1 LFLIGLFLIG
11 TGMVLATA
19 GLGVAIARRL
29 PSFLTLGERLVC
41 GLVVAVVGMDM
52 LGVLLALF
60 LGLHAAVPVLLAT
73 VAVLAAVAL
82 LIGRPAWRAQ
92 LAGDWAAG
100 AWLPRSLAERRL
112 LAAIIL
118 VAAALAFL
126 FGRAVEIAPAGW
138 LAHYNNTW
146 SDWSFHAAYTT
157 TFVYGQNLPPQN
169 PLFAG
174 TTFRYPFAPDFAS
187 ALLMAGDWSLPAAL
201 TWPSW
206 GMATVALSGLLLW
219 ARRLTGNLGS
229 GISAVVLTLLGGG
242 LGFWFFLGDAARQGL
257 IGALVH
263 SSQSYDR
270 YPPPVNIQWYNPIL
284 SYYLPQRS
292 FVFGAA
298 IVMAVLL
305 LLTAALAETPL
316 LAWRQAVA
324 ALGQTRRRL
333 DAQAVAFLL
342 AGALAGLLPWFHVH
356 SLLVVGI
363 VTIVWALL
371 WPRPAWLLFA
381 SVVVVLAL
389 PRLAAAIP
397 GDPSAP
403 TTLHYPRLQLGWVAN
418 DGLVGWNQ
426 LLLPLVWAWFWI
438 KNTGAFLPLLLVALL
453 TPLVLPLRSRL
464 LLAPFLAV
472 FLVANVFVFQPW
484 EWDNTKVLVFW
495 YLAGGVGVGA
505 FLVWL
510 ARRWRTG
517 WIASS
522 LVGLTLLASGVLS
535 LSQWL
540 PPQGPT
546 FTWFSRE
553 DIALADSIRQSTD
566 PHAIFL
572 TGDEVTNPIADLAGR
587 PVLMSYRGWL
597 WTYGIDYSKRESDI
611 AQIFIGAPNAL
622 DLLRRHR
629 VNYVLIGPEELS
641 TWHADPGFF
650 DRSFP
655 LLTKTEHY
663 RVYVVPTPPPD

>member
-1 LFLIGLFLIG
+1 MFLIG
-11 TGMVLATA
+11 TALVLATG

-29 PSFLTLGERLVC
+29 PSFLSLGERLVC
-41 GLVVAVVGMDM
+41 GLVAAVVGLDM
-52 LGVLLALF
+52 LGVLLALV
-60 LGLHAAVPVLLAT
+60 LGLHATVALLVTAVAT
-73 VAVLAAVAL
+73 VAALGL
-82 LIGRPAWRAQ
+82 LIGRPAWRAS
-92 LAGDWAAG
+92 LARDWTAG
-100 AWLPRSLAERRL
+100 TCLPRSLAERRL

-126 FGRAVEIAPAGW
+126 FGRAVEVTHGAW

-174 TTFRYPFAPDFAS
+174 TPFRYPFAPDFAS
-187 ALLMAGDWSLPAAL
+187 ALLMAGGWSLPAAL
-201 TWPSW
+201 TWPAW
-206 GMATVALSGLLLW
+206 AMATVALSGLVLW

-229 GISAVVLTLLGGG
+229 GMIAVLLTLLGGG
-242 LGFWFFLGDAARQGL
+242 LGFWFFLGDAARLGL
-257 IGALVH
+257 IATLLH
-263 SSQSYDR
+263 APQSYDR

-298 IVMAVLL
+298 ILMAVLL
-305 LLTAALAETPL
+305 LLTAALEETPL
-316 LAWRQAVA
+316 LAWRQALVA
-324 ALGQTRRRL
+324 LIDTRRRL
-333 DAQAVAFLL
+333 SGQGVAFLV
-342 AGALAGLLPWFHVH
+342 AGALAGVLPWFHVH
-356 SLLVVGI
+356 SLLVLGL
-363 VTIVWALL
+363 VTVVWALL

-381 SVVVVLAL
+381 AAVVVLAL

-397 GDPSAP
+397 GDISAP
-403 TTLHYPRLQLGWVAN
+403 TALHYPRLQLGWVAN
-418 DGLVGWNQ
+418 DGLEGWK
-426 LLLPLVWAWFWI
+426 LLFLPVVWVWFWF
-438 KNTGAFLPLLLVALL
+438 KNTGLFLPLLLVALL
-453 TPLVLPLRSRL
+453 TPIALPLRSRL

-472 FLVANVFVFQPW
+472 FLVANVVVFQPW
-484 EWDNTKVLVFW
+484 VWDNTKVLVFW
-495 YLAGGVGVGA
+495 YLAGGVAVGA
-505 FLVWL
+505 FLIWL
-510 ARRWRTG
+510 ARRWPAG

-522 LVGLTLLASGVLS
+522 IVALTLLASGVLS
-535 LSQWL
+535 LIQWL

-546 FTWFSRE
+546 FSWFSRE
-553 DIALADSIRQSTD
+553 DIGLADSVRQSTD
-566 PHAIFL
+566 PHSIFL

-597 WTYGIDYSKRESDI
+597 WTYGIDYSRREADI
-611 AQIFIGAPNAL
+611 AQMFIGAPNAL
-622 DLLRRHR
+622 DLLHQYG

-650 DRSFP
+650 DRSLP

-663 RVYVVPTPPPD
+663 RVYIVPPPLPD

>member
-1 LFLIGLFLIG
+1 MLLIG
-11 TGMVLATA
+11 TGLALAT
-19 GLGVAIARRL
+19 GGVGVAIARRL
-29 PSFLTLGERLVC
+29 PPFLTLGERLVG
-41 GLVVAVVGMDM
+41 GLVAAVVGVDM
-52 LGVLLALF
+52 LGVLLALV
-60 LGLHAAVPVLLAT
+60 LGLHPTVPLLLTALAT
-73 VAVLAAVAL
+73 LAALGL
-82 LIGRPAWRAQ
+82 LIGRPAWRAE
-92 LAGDWAAG
+92 LARDWEAG
-100 AWLPRSLAERRL
+100 AWWPRSLAERRL
-112 LAAIIL
+112 LAAIIV

-126 FGRAVEIAPAGW
+126 FGRAVEVTPGAW

-174 TTFRYPFAPDFAS
+174 TRFRYPFAPDFAS
-187 ALLMAGDWSLPAAL
+187 ALLMAGGWSLPAAL
-201 TWPSW
+201 TWPAW
-206 GMATVALSGLLLW
+206 AMATMALSGLLLW

-229 GISAVVLTLLGGG
+229 GIIAVLLTLLGGG

-257 IGALVH
+257 IGALLH
-263 SSQSYDR
+263 ASQSYDR

-298 IVMAVLL
+298 MVMAVLL
-305 LLTAALAETPL
+305 LLSAALGETPL
-316 LAWRQAVA
+316 LAWRQALA
-324 ALGQTRRRL
+324 ALLNARSRL
-333 DAQAVAFLL
+333 DDQGVAFLL

-356 SLLVVGI
+356 SLLVLGV

-381 SVVVVLAL
+381 AAVVVLAL

-397 GDPSAP
+397 GDLSAP
-403 TTLHYPRLQLGWVAN
+403 TALHYPRLQLGWVAN
-418 DGLVGWNQ
+418 DGLQGAN
-426 LLLPLVWAWFWI
+426 LLHLPLVWVWFWI
-438 KNTGAFLPLLLVALL
+438 KNTGLFLPLLLMALL
-453 TPLVLPLRSRL
+453 TPFALPLRSRL

-472 FLVANVFVFQPW
+472 FLVANIVVFQPW

-495 YLAGGVGVGA
+495 YLAGGVAVGA

-510 ARRWRTG
+510 ARRWRDG

-522 LVGLTLLASGVLS
+522 LVGVTLIASGALS
-535 LSQWL
+535 LIQWL

-546 FTWFSRE
+546 FSWFSRE
-553 DIALADSIRQSTD
+553 DITLADSVRRSTD

-597 WTYGIDYSKRESDI
+597 WTYGIDYSRREANI
-611 AQIFIGAPNAL
+611 AQMFIGAPNAL
-622 DLLRRHR
+622 DLLHQYR
-629 VNYVLIGPEELS
+629 VNYVLVGPEELS
-641 TWHADPGFF
+641 TWHANQGFF
-650 DRSFP
+650 DRSLP
-655 LLTKTEHY
+655 LLTRTAHY
-663 RVYVVPTPPPD
+663 RVYIVPPPLPD

>member
-1 LFLIGLFLIG
+1 LFLIG
-11 TGMVLATA
+11 TGLVLATG
-19 GLGVAIARRL
+19 GLGGAIARRL
-29 PSFLTLGERLVC
+29 PPFLTLGERLVT
-41 GLVVAVVGMDM
+41 GLVAAVVGVDM
-52 LGVLLALF
+52 LGVLMALV
-60 LGLHAAVPVLLAT
+60 LGLHSTVPLLLTALAT
-73 VAVLAAVAL
+73 LAAVGL

-92 LAGDWAAG
+92 LARDWEAG
-100 AWLPRSLAERRL
+100 AWWPRSLAERRL
-112 LAAIIL
+112 LAAII
-118 VAAALAFL
+118 VVGAALAFL
-126 FGRAVEIAPAGW
+126 FGRAVEVTPAAW

-174 TTFRYPFAPDFAS
+174 TPFRYPFAPDFAS
-187 ALLMAGDWSLPAAL
+187 ALLMAGGWSLPAAL
-201 TWPSW
+201 AWPAW
-206 GMATVALSGLLLW
+206 AMATVALSGLLLW
-219 ARRLTGNLGS
+219 ARRLTGSLGS
-229 GISAVVLTLLGGG
+229 GIIAVVLTLLGGG
-242 LGFWFFLGDAARQGL
+242 LGFWFFLGDVAHQGL
-257 IGALVH
+257 IGALLH
-263 SSQSYDR
+263 ASQSYDR

-305 LLTAALAETPL
+305 LLTAALESTPL
-316 LAWRQAVA
+316 LAWRPAVA
-324 ALGQTRRRL
+324 ALGQTRRQL
-333 DAQAVAFLL
+333 DGHGVAFLL

-363 VTIVWALL
+363 VTVVWALL

-381 SVVVVLAL
+381 AAVVVLAL

-397 GDPSAP
+397 GDLSAP
-403 TTLHYPRLQLGWVAN
+403 TALHYPRLQLGWVAN
-418 DGLVGWNQ
+418 DGLQGWNL
-426 LLLPLVWAWFWI
+426 LLLPLVWVWFWI
-438 KNTGAFLPLLLVALL
+438 KNTGVFLPLLLIALL
-453 TPLVLPLRSRL
+453 TPLALPHRSRL

-472 FLVANVFVFQPW
+472 FLAGNVFVFQPW

-495 YLAGGVGVGA
+495 YLAGGVAVGA
-505 FLVWL
+505 FLVFV
-510 ARRWRTG
+510 ARHWREG
-517 WIASS
+517 WIPSS
-522 LVGLTLLASGVLS
+522 LVGLTLVASGVLS

-546 FTWFSRE
+546 FSWFSRE
-553 DIALADSIRQSTD
+553 DMALADSIRQSTD

-572 TGDEVTNPIADLAGR
+572 TGDEVTNPIPDLAGR
-587 PVLMSYRGWL
+587 PVLLSYRGWL
-597 WTYGIDYSKRESDI
+597 WTYGIDYSKREADI
-611 AQIFIGAPNAL
+611 AQMFIGAPNAL
-622 DLLRRHR
+622 DLLRQYR

-650 DRSFP
+650 DRSLP

-663 RVYVVPTPPPD
+663 RVYIVPPPLPD